1 MTQERDVR
9 AHLSA
14 RLRGA
19 ESDRA
24 LLAKVARSHYLD
36 GESKVEIAE
45 SLGISRFRVAR
56 LLDRALADGVVKITI
71 NDDGLE
77 DPVLSALLRER
88 LGLSECVVVRC
99 YGDEE
104 KVRRQVGGA
113 AASLLSATLRDD
125 EVLGLTWGRTLTATT
140 SQLTSLPRCTVVQL
154 TGSVSG
160 ELGSSPIEIVR
171 QASQRAGGAVYPIFS
186 PLFVD
191 DAQTAASLRQH
202 PDIKLALDFFGSIT
216 TAVMSV
222 GSWDPQNSQVPEV
235 IPEAD
240 VRRARERGCVA
251 DIAGILIGAD
261 GQLIDPEFQ
270 ERCVSISYAQLDA
283 IPRVMAVAADA
294 GKANAI
300 RAVTRAGLIS
310 SLVTDHELAEA
321 LLEESA

>member
-1 MTQERDVR
+1 MG
-9 AHLSA
+9 AHLSS

-19 ESDRA
+19 ETDRA
-24 LLAKVARSHYLD
+24 LLAKVARSYYLD
-36 GESKVEIAE
+36 AGSKVEIAD

-56 LLDRALADGVVKITI
+56 LLERALAEGVVQITI
-71 NDDGLE
+71 NDDGLD
-77 DPVLSALLRER
+77 DPVLSAELGEY
-88 LGLSECVVVRC
+88 LGLDECLVVRC
-99 YGDEE
+99 YGDPDQ
-104 KVRRQVGGA
+104 VRAQVGGA
-113 AASLLSATLRDD
+113 AASLLSATLGED

-191 DAQTAASLRQH
+191 DALTAESLRQH
-202 PDIKLALDFFGSIT
+202 PGIKLALDFFDEVT

-222 GSWDPQNSQVPEV
+222 GSWDPQISQVPEV

-261 GQLIDPEFQ
+261 GKLVDPAFQ

-283 IPRVMAVAADA
+283 IPRVIAVASDA
-294 GKANAI
+294 GKADAI
-300 RAVTRAGLIS
+300 RAVTCAGLVS
-310 SLVTDHELAEA
+310 SLVVDHGLAEA
-321 LLEESA
+321 LLAGERA